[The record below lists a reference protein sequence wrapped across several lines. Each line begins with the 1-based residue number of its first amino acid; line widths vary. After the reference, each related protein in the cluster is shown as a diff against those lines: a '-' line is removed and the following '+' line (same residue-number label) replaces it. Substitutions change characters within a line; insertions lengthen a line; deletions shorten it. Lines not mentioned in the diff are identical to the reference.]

1 MRQVIRKSI
10 TDKWLLVDRASQRI
24 KMDQIPYRLGN
35 HASKQKKSSSSFLRC
50 AVVQC
55 TGCPNKCGLYYWSIP
70 LTKFPKFSQSVS
82 HFHGYLW
89 EYQCKINKAMC
100 ATFKGIGNVKEGC
113 WPMAS
118 KTVLGSSTRCVGGI
132 GWFLVWDPLVDWGS
146 LGWNVEA
153 DWPLKGGATVLA
165 QRVFWAPLPHP

>member
-55 TGCPNKCGLYYWSIP
+55 TGCPNKCGLNYWSIP

-100 ATFKGIGNVKEGC
+100 ATFKGIGNVKFCHTFMRMLNFCGDIC
-113 WPMAS
+113 H
-118 KTVLGSSTRCVGGI
+118 TFVGMSHFRGTLSWVCHTFV
-132 GWFLVWDPLVDWGS
+132 GMSHFSGYVTL
-146 LGWNVEA
+146 
-153 DWPLKGGATVLA
+153 
-165 QRVFWAPLPHP
+165 